1 MRQVDRYEAR
11 SGDNLGPVPSRNFD
25 RGKLQL
31 ERVLAMKGETA
42 IEGRLRVDV
51 QIYPG

>member
-11 SGDNLGPVPSRNFD
+11 SGDNLGPSRNFD
-25 RGKLQL
+25 RGKFQL